1 MEFTAAKKDFLSAL
15 QKVGGIPEQKNLSSV
30 MAHVLLEDDGP
41 EAIRLL
47 AQSYEATMQVRF
59 PARVAESGRL
69 ALSGRSLLDAGRML
83 PDAPVHLKSAS
94 NYWAD
99 LVAGRTEYRIPGIL
113 PENIPTPM
121 PLSVSL
127 EVSLPRDL
135 LLEMVER
142 VGFAMSQDEGRPNLN
157 GICLKAQPEGSGVR
171 IEAVATDGHRLA
183 RMIRVVEASGLAE
196 AVQGILHRKGI
207 VELRRFL
214 EGEKGPVQ
222 VGFHRSA
229 VFFRLETGH
238 LMVRQIELEYPDY
251 PRVIPTEHQWR
262 FEVDRS
268 ELIDAVNRTVVV
280 LGSDRTPLVRLR
292 VETGRMTVSAQDPD
306 KGDARSE
313 MDVAYEGDSFEI
325 CYNNRYMLEALKALP
340 GQMVAFFL
348 KDLQNATLIR
358 SLQDD
363 GLLQLIMPLRV

>member
-15 QKVGGIPEQKNLSSV
+15 QKIGGIPEQKNLSSV

-41 EAIRLL
+41 EAVRLL

-59 PARVAESGRL
+59 PAKIAQPGRL

-83 PDAPVHLKSAS
+83 PEAPVHLKAQP

-121 PLSVSL
+121 PLPVSL

-135 LLEMVER
+135 LLEMVDR

-157 GICLKAQPEGSGVR
+157 GICLKVQPEGDGLR
-171 IEAVATDGHRLA
+171 LEAVATDGHRLA
-183 RMIRVVEASGLAE
+183 RMIRLVEGAALTE
-196 AVQGILHRKGI
+196 PVTGILHRKG
-207 VELRRFL
+207 VGELRRFL
-214 EGEKGPVQ
+214 EGEKGNVL
-222 VGFHRSA
+222 VGIHRSA
-229 VFFRLETGH
+229 VFFRIDGGH

-251 PRVIPTEHQWR
+251 LRVIPTEHRWR
-262 FEVDRS
+262 FEADRT
-268 ELIDAVNRTVVV
+268 EMIDAVNRTMVM

-292 VETGRMTVSAQDPD
+292 IEEGRMTVSAQDPD
-306 KGDARSE
+306 RGDARSE
-313 MDVAYEGDSFEI
+313 LDIAYEGEPFEI
-325 CYNNRYMLEALKALP
+325 CYNNRYMLDALKALP
-340 GQMVAFFL
+340 GPIVLFFL

-358 SLQDD
+358 TTQDE

>member
-30 MAHVLLEDDGP
+30 MAHLLLEDDGP
-41 EAIRLL
+41 EAVRLL

-83 PDAPVHLKSAS
+83 PDAPVHLKSTA

-99 LVAGRTEYRIPGIL
+99 MVAGRTEYRIPGIL

-121 PLSVSL
+121 PLPVSL

-135 LLEMVER
+135 LLEMLDR

-157 GICLKAQPEGSGVR
+157 GILLKAQPEDGAVR

-183 RMIRVVEASGLAE
+183 RMIRVIPETAIPE
-196 AVQGILHRKGI
+196 PIQGILHRKGI
-207 VELRRFL
+207 GELRRFL
-214 EGEKGPVQ
+214 EGEKGPVL

-229 VFFRLETGH
+229 VLFRLETGH

-251 PRVIPTEHQWR
+251 PRVIPTEHQFR
-262 FEVDRS
+262 FEADRT
-268 ELIDAVNRTVVV
+268 ELMDAVNRTIVM

-292 VETGRMTVSAQDPD
+292 VDAGRMTVSAQDPD
-306 KGDARSE
+306 KGNARSE
-313 MDVAYEGDSFEI
+313 MDIAYEGEPFEI
-325 CYNNRYMLEALKALP
+325 CYNNRYMLDALKALP
-340 GQMVAFFL
+340 GQVVAFFL

-363 GLLQLIMPLRV
+363 GLLQLIMPLRI